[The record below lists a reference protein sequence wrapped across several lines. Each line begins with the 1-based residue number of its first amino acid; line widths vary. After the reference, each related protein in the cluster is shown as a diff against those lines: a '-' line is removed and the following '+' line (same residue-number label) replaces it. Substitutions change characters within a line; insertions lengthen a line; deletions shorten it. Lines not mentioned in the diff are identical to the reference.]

1 MSGLYWSRQRE
12 QEYAEREAA
21 GENLWTYEVPSE
33 VRNKIFHGLAAACS
47 NPGTHVTE
55 VIRIARQMVLVETG
69 WPSLSGVPDVQDA
82 KTDFQ
87 LALDR
92 ATGSLFP
99 TLVEALVAA
108 HYSHFRSKPDTDNF
122 EAWVNEVFNRH
133 RIAWE
138 LVEGR
143 MVAFESKELHTEVV
157 EPTLR
162 LLSHSGWDQVEAAYQ
177 KALREL
183 AEGHAD
189 DAITDAAAAVQ
200 ETLKLLQCDGNSLGP
215 LASSARDKGLLSSYD
230 KKLVDWV
237 EADRSNRG
245 DAHSGESGATREDA
259 WLVVHVAGALV
270 LRLTTGTSRSTS

>member
-33 VRNKIFHGLAAACS
+33 VRNKIFHGLAASCS
-47 NPGTHVTE
+47 NPGMQVTD
-55 VIRIARQMVLVETG
+55 IMRIAHQMVLIETG
-69 WPSLSGVPDVQDA
+69 WPSLSGVPDVQDDKA
-82 KTDFQ
+82 DFQ
-87 LALDR
+87 LAFER

-99 TLVEALVAA
+99 TLVEALVSA
-108 HYSHFRSKPDTDNF
+108 HYSRFRRKPDTDRF

-183 AEGHAD
+183 AEGHGD

-200 ETLKLLQCDGNSLGP
+200 ETLKLLGCNGNRLDP
-215 LASSARDKGLLSSYD
+215 LAKSALSQGLLTAYD
-230 KKLVDWV
+230 KKLVEWI

-259 WLVVHVAGALV
+259 WLVVHVAGSLI
-270 LRLTTGTSRSTS
+270 LRLTTGTGRST